1 MTLGRDGAGEISR
14 KIDRLSPISDCPGNM
29 PQVIE
34 SMELAQVLAEAADIA
49 ASVNQKLTSAHQ
61 LLAFFTVPNRAEIL
75 LRERGIDEDR
85 VLAAMTAKPREPD
98 SIERDLRERAREV
111 AESVS
116 SQEVDC
122 LHLLIAMSRVR
133 ASLAHQLLA
142 ACGLQLPTLR
152 NVALSYFTAR
162 MPRRLKE
169 LQPVKVGPAAQR
181 EQQAARRPAPGQ
193 TPPPTSAAD
202 AAASAESLRALDAQL
217 EKAMEEL
224 EEAAGVT
231 PSEISRAAPPRRAA
245 PPSAGASATEARA
258 PSPSRAARTV
268 RSPHALDPKEFPWL
282 SQLGRNLTELAAA
295 GKLDP
300 LVGRERE
307 VEEAIDV
314 LGKRRTNN
322 PLLVGEPGVGKTAI
336 VEGIAQRLL
345 AGAARD
351 KISTRGE
358 AALDPWGPLGV
369 GWSSRSTWRAWSPA
383 RSSAARSPR
392 SSSASR
398 TRSAAPAAASSSSWT
413 RSTRSWAPARP
424 ATARRTPRT
433 S

>member
-1 MTLGRDGAGEISR
+1 
-14 KIDRLSPISDCPGNM
+14 M
-29 PQVIE
+29 PQPIQ

-49 ASVNQKLTSAHQ
+49 TSVNQKLTSAHQ

-75 LRERGIDEDR
+75 LKERGVDEDR
-85 VLAAMTAKPREPD
+85 ILGIMTGKPQEAD
-98 SIERDLRERAREV
+98 GVERDLRERAREI
-111 AESVS
+111 AESVGS
-116 SQEVDC
+116 EEIDC

-142 ACGLQLPTLR
+142 ACGLPLPTLR

-169 LQPVKVGPAAQR
+169 IQSVQIAPPGAKRAASG
-181 EQQAARRPAPGQ
+181 ANGTATGGAPRA
-193 TPPPTSAAD
+193 PAAD
-202 AAASAESLRALDAQL
+202 ADSARAELQALRDLDAELERALEGLEAASGSGPDGVATPTSTSTPTPTATPASAAASSPPLARTPGAGR
-217 EKAMEEL
+217 
-224 EEAAGVT
+224 AAGKAH
-231 PSEISRAAPPRRAA
+231 PA
-245 PPSAGASATEARA
+245 
-258 PSPSRAARTV
+258 V
-268 RSPHALDPKEFPWL
+268 RSPHALEPKEFPWL

-345 AGAARD
+345 ATAGA
-351 KISTRGE
+351 G
-358 AALDPWGPLGV
+358 
-369 GWSSRSTWRAWSPA
+369 
-383 RSSAARSPR
+383 
-392 SSSASR
+392 
-398 TRSAAPAAASSSSWT
+398 
-413 RSTRSWAPARP
+413 
-424 ATARRTPRT
+424 
-433 S
+433 